1 MSFWKYYLDEL
12 KKLEKIGAKIYS
24 IGYSELNRPILCVQ
38 VGNGEKKLLVKYSIQ
53 ATDYITFCL
62 SLLHIKS
69 LLKSPSN
76 NTVLFVPILNPDGI
90 CLNLNGLNSID
101 CLNDDL
107 SYSENMFPF
116 CYKKPKKSTIFLSKI
131 KAKLLKLNNN
141 NKDFSL
147 WQSNINDVNLTTDFW
162 DYDENKKI
170 EKENQA
176 ILNFIKQIKPNMIIN
191 YQSKGEIVC
200 FDYSKHNK
208 NVKNCKKLAKSISK
222 LTKYKIKINEKCCN
236 ISQNLDTKSS
246 YIPQITIKVGR
257 ENLNYPISKK
267 HLLYIAMQNK
277 KVITK
282 SLALLDE
289 FKV

>member
-12 KKLEKIGAKIYS
+12 KKLEKKGAKIYS

-38 VGNGEKKLLVKYSIQ
+38 VGNGEKKLLINYSIQ

-62 SLLHIKS
+62 PLLHIKH
-69 LLKSPSN
+69 LLKPPSN

-131 KAKLLKLNNN
+131 KLKLLKLNNN
-141 NKDFSL
+141 SKDFSL
-147 WQSNINDVNLTTDFW
+147 WQSNINGVNLTTDFC
-162 DYDENKKI
+162 DYDEIKKI
-170 EKENQA
+170 EKESQA

-191 YQSKGEIVC
+191 YQSKGEIIC
-200 FDYSKHNK
+200 FNYKKHNK
-208 NVKNCKKLAKSISK
+208 NFKKDNKIAKTISQ
-222 LTKYKIKINEKCCN
+222 LTKYKIRRNKKCYN
-236 ISQNLDTKSS
+236 WDTKNFH
-246 YIPQITIKVGR
+246 IPQITIKVGR

-289 FKV
+289 FKI